1 MWHAKLTCHIVFFF
15 SLSRTDRSNSNFEE
29 IISSPV
35 NPNEMSSVV
44 ESCSYGNKEEYYDNN
59 GHTDVDNDQE
69 SCDDDDDDDDDDNE
83 DGDNEDILFSDTEQD
98 PDYSTPHEVD
108 GIDESN
114 LSTELINP
122 KSR

>member
-15 SLSRTDRSNSNFEE
+15 SLNRNDHSNGNFEE

-35 NPNEMSSVV
+35 NLNEMSSVV
-44 ESCSYGNKEEYYDNN
+44 EEEYYDN

-69 SCDDDDDDDDDDNE
+69 SCDDDDNNE
-83 DGDNEDILFSDTEQD
+83 DDDNEDILFSDTEQE

-108 GIDESN
+108 GNDESN

-122 KSR
+122 QSW

>member
-1 MWHAKLTCHIVFFF
+1 
-15 SLSRTDRSNSNFEE
+15 
-29 IISSPV
+29 
-35 NPNEMSSVV
+35 MSSVV

-59 GHTDVDNDQE
+59 GHIDVDNDQD
-69 SCDDDDDDDDDDNE
+69 SCNNE
-83 DGDNEDILFSDTEQD
+83 DGDDEDILFSDTEQD